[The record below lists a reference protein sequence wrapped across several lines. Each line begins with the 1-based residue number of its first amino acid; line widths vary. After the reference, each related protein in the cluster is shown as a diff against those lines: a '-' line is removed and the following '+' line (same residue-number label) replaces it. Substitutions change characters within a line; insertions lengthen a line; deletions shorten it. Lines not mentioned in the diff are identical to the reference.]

1 MSHEFLF
8 KSWVEFW
15 FFVTLVAGFIIALLS
30 GSAVVSYVIIFICGM
45 MSGRLIFER
54 REKFVAPYYLI
65 IVGFLIGFMVGT
77 PWGDDEVVV
86 ILYILG
92 ILLGYEVVSKGW
104 LHDVRY

>member
-8 KSWVEFW
+8 RSWVEFW
-15 FFVTLVAGFIIALLS
+15 FFVTLVAGFIIAILS
-30 GSAVVSYVIIFICGM
+30 GSAVISYLMIFICGL

-54 REKFVAPYYLI
+54 HEKLVFPYYLI
-65 IVGFLIGFMVGT
+65 IIGFLLGFIIGT
-77 PWGDDEVVV
+77 PWGNNEIIV

-104 LHDVRY
+104 LQDIRY